1 MLNFIG
7 ELISKDFQAY
17 LEIGLITGIIVV
29 VLGKA
34 FGCQIRSRE
43 SAIGFLIMVSYSL
56 SCHVF
61 TSLIF
66 GRPL

>member
-7 ELISKDFQAY
+7 ELISKDFQMY
-17 LEIGLITGIIVV
+17 LEIGLITGIVVV

-43 SAIGFLIMVSYSL
+43 NAIGFLIMVSYPL
-56 SCHVF
+56 SCYVF